1 MTMCFGLP
9 KTYHRYDRRHGPWEW
24 SSTSTDRMKDGG
36 LDYRK
41 GGTGVPF
48 LGGTGECDMLSHLG
62 GTGMELLCRRKV
74 K

>member
-1 MTMCFGLP
+1 
-9 KTYHRYDRRHGPWEW
+9 
-24 SSTSTDRMKDGG
+24 MKDGG

-48 LGGTGECDMLSHLG
+48 LGGTGECGMLSHLG